1 MLLRVVDICFEPAA
15 QLFTL
20 NCFTGIVTKNA
31 EDIDFVIIAIYITGE
46 YALG

>member
-20 NCFTGIVTKNA
+20 NCFTGIVTKNRSVTA
-31 EDIDFVIIAIYITGE
+31 VDV
-46 YALG
+46 